1 MPDTSNR
8 WQRHSEQERVKPPAP
23 REGGWRRGVW
33 KPPLTLEESETYRT
47 MRTSPAISSALQSL
61 TPPAPQCHTASSL
74 PRASHPQLPPVTSPT
89 ATHSLLRLHQVR
101 SRPCPAP
108 LWLSIPLPPH
118 LCPPPLLSALL
129 IPAPRPPS
137 SASCLPALL
146 LSTVPETVLPRRVSW
161 LRRPLSRPDS
171 RVNSVRAP
179 TTLSGRFLSF
189 FPSVHYT
196 EHLLIDSLTYENVSS
211 LRTWSLF
218 SLLLYLSH
226 LTVLSTQS
234 SNKYLNMNLG
244 VLQSP
249 LA

>member
-1 MPDTSNR
+1 M
-8 WQRHSEQERVKPPAP
+8 
-23 REGGWRRGVW
+23 
-33 KPPLTLEESETYRT
+33 
-47 MRTSPAISSALQSL
+47 
-61 TPPAPQCHTASSL
+61 
-74 PRASHPQLPPVTSPT
+74 
-89 ATHSLLRLHQVR
+89 
-101 SRPCPAP
+101 
-108 LWLSIPLPPH
+108 
-118 LCPPPLLSALL
+118 
-129 IPAPRPPS
+129 
-137 SASCLPALL
+137 
-146 LSTVPETVLPRRVSW
+146 
-161 LRRPLSRPDS
+161 
-171 RVNSVRAP
+171 RAP